1 MPRNHYSS
9 AAWAESAGFTSISFG
24 GGLCLSRGRSQQ
36 PSVSTSLKS
45 ILTRADQASLK
56 PGRKQNSKKI
66 PGVAVEGPTIVC
78 GDETLWAV
86 RLRGQLGTLTCFL
99 GIFFCPP
106 CDLGPYSP
114 NLFCFPGLAFFLVS
128 HIFARGG
135 LLLCDPFFSE
145 LHKASRIDCD

>member
-86 RLRGQLGTLTCFL
+86 RLRGQLDTNVLFRN
-99 GIFFCPP
+99 FFCPP
-106 CDLGPYSP
+106 YDFGA
-114 NLFCFPGLAFFLVS
+114 LFSQPLL
-128 HIFARGG
+128 IFALSLFFCWPYR
-135 LLLCDPFFSE
+135 FFSE